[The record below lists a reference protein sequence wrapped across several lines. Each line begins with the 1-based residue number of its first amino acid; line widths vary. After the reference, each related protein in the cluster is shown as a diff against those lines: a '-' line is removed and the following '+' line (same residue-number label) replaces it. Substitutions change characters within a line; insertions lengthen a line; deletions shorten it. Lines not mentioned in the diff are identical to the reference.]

1 MSIEIL
7 AKQGRD
13 RVYGGL
19 AAIESSK
26 LRQMRDNGLRSC
38 FTRFDEVGYRM
49 EFVARIHG
57 LEFINDAAARSVNAT
72 WYALERLEGGIVWI
86 AMGGDDETDYALL
99 ETPVLRKVRMLIC
112 VGSNNQNL
120 HKAFDR
126 CVPIVRDV
134 ETIGEAVHVACYS
147 GFENVKV
154 LFSPA
159 TRRGLSD
166 ESAGRI
172 FSHEVNEL

>member
-19 AAIESSK
+19 AAIDSSK
-26 LRQMRDNGLRSC
+26 SRQMRDNALRSC
-38 FTRFDEVGYRM
+38 FTRLDEVSYRM

-86 AMGGDDETDYALL
+86 AFGGDE
-99 ETPVLRKVRMLIC
+99 
-112 VGSNNQNL
+112 
-120 HKAFDR
+120 
-126 CVPIVRDV
+126 